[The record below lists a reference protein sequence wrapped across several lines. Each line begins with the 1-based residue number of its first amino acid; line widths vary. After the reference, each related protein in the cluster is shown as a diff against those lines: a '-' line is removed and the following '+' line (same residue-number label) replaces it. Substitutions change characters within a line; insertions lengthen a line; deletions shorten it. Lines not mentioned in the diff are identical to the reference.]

1 MAIILRRFASV
12 FVFASFVAV
21 CARPVPDQR
30 DDSLSWYEG
39 FSFPTNES
47 ESSRPSVPRARPVTI
62 DNEDDDADS
71 SLSVAH
77 MAIEILCSIV
87 GLFGI
92 GAGIWVAWKRRAAGE
107 DVPAAADLEAGPPAV
122 VVADAV
128 ARIRRIGELVRLLQ
142 RLRRGQR

>member
-1 MAIILRRFASV
+1 M
-12 FVFASFVAV
+12 
-21 CARPVPDQR
+21 
-30 DDSLSWYEG
+30 
-39 FSFPTNES
+39 
-47 ESSRPSVPRARPVTI
+47 TI

-92 GAGIWVAWKRRAAGE
+92 GAGIWVAWKRRAAEG
-107 DVPAAADLEAGPPAV
+107 DAPAAAADLEAGPPAV